1 MLEDILADLRTG
13 ISKAHDSLRRD
24 LSRLR
29 TGRATSNMLDGVR
42 VDYYG
47 TPTPIAQMATVSIPE
62 PRMIQVKVWERGQA
76 KAVDKA
82 IREADLGF
90 NPQVDG
96 DVLRI
101 PLAPLTEERRKEI
114 AKSARKQ
121 GEECKIAVRHAR
133 KDAKD
138 LIDALVKDGEVS
150 EDEGDLAWKK
160 AEEIVSAGVKE
171 VDAIVAQKEKD
182 IMTV

>member
-96 DVLRI
+96 DLLRI
-101 PLAPLTEERRKEI
+101 PLAPLTEERRKETPSRR
-114 AKSARKQ
+114 ASRARSARSPCATRVKTP
-121 GEECKIAVRHAR
+121 KTSSMPSSRTAR
-133 KDAKD
+133 
-138 LIDALVKDGEVS
+138 
-150 EDEGDLAWKK
+150 
-160 AEEIVSAGVKE
+160 
-171 VDAIVAQKEKD
+171 
-182 IMTV
+182 